1 MKSLGI
7 IILSVGLASRIFGQE
22 GTIGDIERTVFYMK
36 EGIDIFQKVQKEK
49 TATTQTNVYYVK
61 AEPQIISFQKKEK
74 LEKIVD
80 WYYFEQI
87 LIYTESRWQDT
98 ASGKVL
104 YTEKTYHHNGALIA
118 WLTSENTFVDSTT
131 PDYKRLEKR
140 LDTTAIKL
148 REEFLLR

>member
-1 MKSLGI
+1 MKRFGI
-7 IILSVGLASRIFGQE
+7 IILSGVLASNSFGQE
-22 GTIGDIERTVFYMK
+22 GSIGDIERTVFYMK
-36 EGIDIFQKVQKEK
+36 EGIDIFEKVQKEK
-49 TATTQTNVYYVK
+49 TSTTQTNVYYVK
-61 AEPQIISFQKKEK
+61 AEPQIIRFQKKEK
-74 LEKIVD
+74 IEKIVD

-118 WLTSENTFVDSTT
+118 WLTSENTFVDANS
-131 PDYKRLEKR
+131 PDYKSLEKR
-140 LDTTAIKL
+140 LDTTAINL